1 MLRLSGFSPLELAI
15 METLWN
21 GGRIAIRE
29 MQEALPAPRPAY
41 TTVQTMVYRLE
52 RKGAVRRV
60 RKIGNAHI
68 FVAAVSRNDA
78 QRGLLDRVL
87 GLFGGRIHPVMA
99 HWAES
104 GNITEKDL
112 QEAEALLRGLT
123 ARRGKKSARPG
134 SRPRVLTGS
143 RKGEKP

>member
-1 MLRLSGFSPLELAI
+1 MMRLSGFSPLELAI
-15 METLWN
+15 MERLWD
-21 GGRIAIRE
+21 GGRVAIRE
-29 MQEALPAPRPAY
+29 IQETLPEPRPAY

-68 FVAAVSRNDA
+68 FEAVVSRNAA
-78 QRGLLDRVL
+78 QRRLLDHVL

-104 GNITEKDL
+104 GHITEQDL
-112 QEAEALLRGLT
+112 EEAEALLHGL
-123 ARRGKKSARPG
+123 AAKRGKKPARP
-134 SRPRVLTGS
+134 GS